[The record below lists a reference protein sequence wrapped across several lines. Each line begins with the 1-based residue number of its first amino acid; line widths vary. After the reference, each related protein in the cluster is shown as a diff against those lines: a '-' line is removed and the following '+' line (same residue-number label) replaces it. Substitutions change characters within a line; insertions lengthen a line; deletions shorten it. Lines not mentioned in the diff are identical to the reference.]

1 MDITLNSN
9 SLSLVLLC
17 WFNLFKWLKNLLVMG
32 LFLLVML
39 FTPFLTCFLFSF
51 LNNWEL
57 CLHWDCTSFL
67 FELRIIAIKSLKDVL
82 LLVIILKLWDSYL
95 SDTVVTW
102 FIYCYYFVSG
112 SHLLRCLFF
121 LLFKFVLLNYC
132 LSRLFSPFA
141 IHYVC
146 SIILS
151 KWQLPHH
158 DIWLH
163 LIIIYVA

>member
-51 LNNWEL
+51 FNNWEL
-57 CLHWDCTSFL
+57 CLHWDCTSFV
-67 FELRIIAIKSLKDVL
+67 FELRRETIKSLKAVP
-82 LLVIILKLWDSYL
+82 LLVILLKLWDSYL
-95 SDTVVTW
+95 LDLVVAW
-102 FIYCYYFVSG
+102 NKYFYYFESR
-112 SHLLRCLFF
+112 SHVLLLLFF
-121 LLFKFVLLNYC
+121 LLFELVILNYC
-132 LSRLFSPFA
+132 LSQFYSSFA

-146 SIILS
+146 SIIFPW
-151 KWQLPHH
+151 WQLSHH
-158 DIWLH
+158 K
-163 LIIIYVA
+163 